1 MLYHDFSLEEYCLVA
16 VLTVLLQMPDIR
28 DADEPVLRPLVE
40 SPLVETIWISSRSSG
55 RQLAFPKCRTA
66 PREVLNS
73 GDALNSLLSRIDTP
87 WLLVIPDALGLDI
100 PPSSLERL
108 LEVGG
113 LTGAGLVYAD
123 FRERRKDGH
132 MVDHPLLDYQLGSIR
147 DTFDFG
153 PLMLFSV
160 PAISQALNSRGAIS
174 SLNTAGLYDLRL
186 KLSLNSAFFHLQE
199 FLCTRAEIDDRSSG
213 EKLFDYVRADQQE
226 IQRELESVATAHLK
240 GLGAYLAPEFEMPP
254 PSLQDFPVEAS
265 VVIPVRNRKR
275 TILEAVNSALSQ
287 KTDFPFN
294 VIVMDNFSSDGTSEL
309 LAERAKDC
317 PGLKHRLPE
326 RLDLDIGGCWNAA
339 IGDPA
344 CGRYAVQLDSDDLYS
359 RPDALQQ
366 MVDLLRTG
374 RHAMVIGA
382 YTLVNE
388 RLEEIPPG
396 KIDHREWTWEN
407 GRNNALRINGL
418 GAPRAFCTE
427 LLRKIPFLNVGYGE
441 DYALALRISRQYSI
455 GRIYESL
462 YLCRRWTDNT
472 DSALPIEKVN
482 RNDLFK
488 DRIRTL
494 EILARQRRNRELP

>member
-28 DADEPVLRPLVE
+28 DADEPVLRLLVE

-160 PAISQALNSRGAIS
+160 PAISQALNSRGAIP

-186 KLSLNSAFFHLQE
+186 KLSLNSAFFHLPE
-199 FLCTRAEIDDRSSG
+199 FLCTRAEIDDR
-213 EKLFDYVRADQQE
+213 QQ
-226 IQRELESVATAHLK
+226 R
-240 GLGAYLAPEFEMPP
+240 
-254 PSLQDFPVEAS
+254 
-265 VVIPVRNRKR
+265 
-275 TILEAVNSALSQ
+275 
-287 KTDFPFN
+287 
-294 VIVMDNFSSDGTSEL
+294 
-309 LAERAKDC
+309 
-317 PGLKHRLPE
+317 
-326 RLDLDIGGCWNAA
+326 
-339 IGDPA
+339 
-344 CGRYAVQLDSDDLYS
+344 
-359 RPDALQQ
+359 
-366 MVDLLRTG
+366 
-374 RHAMVIGA
+374 
-382 YTLVNE
+382 
-388 RLEEIPPG
+388 
-396 KIDHREWTWEN
+396 
-407 GRNNALRINGL
+407 
-418 GAPRAFCTE
+418 
-427 LLRKIPFLNVGYGE
+427 
-441 DYALALRISRQYSI
+441 
-455 GRIYESL
+455 
-462 YLCRRWTDNT
+462 
-472 DSALPIEKVN
+472 
-482 RNDLFK
+482 
-488 DRIRTL
+488 
-494 EILARQRRNRELP
+494 